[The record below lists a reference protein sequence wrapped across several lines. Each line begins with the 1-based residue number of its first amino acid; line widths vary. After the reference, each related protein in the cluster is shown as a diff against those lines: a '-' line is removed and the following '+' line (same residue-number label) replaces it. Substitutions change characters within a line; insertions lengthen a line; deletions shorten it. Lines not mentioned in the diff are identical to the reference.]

1 MNFNT
6 DFIDQ
11 FSDSSEP
18 FPVELTK
25 ACDWLGVVDR
35 YETLKMVKTYFRENV
50 DYEIRGTLYFLT
62 TSCLQELA
70 MITRTSQG
78 KAARRY
84 FLECERIAKTI
95 TASRPQES
103 TPPEPLPVVLPTEAQ
118 LHAMRTREAEKL
130 ELATLPIAE
139 KKIPKFRRAVDIARD
154 HAAKAKEE
162 DFIEW

>member
-35 YETLKMVKTYFRENV
+35 YETLRTVKTYFRENV

-70 MITRTSQG
+70 MLSCTPQG
-78 KAARRY
+78 KAARLY
-84 FLECERIAKTI
+84 FLECERIAKSVTGDL
-95 TASRPQES
+95 TQVSAPS
-103 TPPEPLPVVLPTEAQ
+103 EPLPVVMPTEEQ
-118 LHAMRTREAEKL
+118 LHAMRTRESEKL
-130 ELATLPIAE
+130 ELATLPVSQ

-154 HAAKAKEE
+154 RAAKTKEE
-162 DFIEW
+162 EFIDW